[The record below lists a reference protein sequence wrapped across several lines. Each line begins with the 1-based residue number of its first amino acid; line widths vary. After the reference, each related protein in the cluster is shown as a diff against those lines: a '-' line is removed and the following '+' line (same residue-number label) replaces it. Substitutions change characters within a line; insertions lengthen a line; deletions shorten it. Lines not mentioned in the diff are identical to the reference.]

1 MVRKDLTI
9 SLDEEQITE
18 LLEIAENQKITLSA
32 LIREIISSF
41 FTSLKQGTAPDFSG
55 VIQTTLSDSVSGSS
69 PSVLAGTVARHDQ
82 MIADLQMRVLALENS
97 RSHSFQTP
105 LTVSS
110 PDIMSLTSPVPQNT
124 GSVIDCDLQPHG
136 FLSEDSLVKMPR
148 QQVAPVMDAMEMGT
162 MRVRPDKE
170 YSQTEAAVALNISV
184 STMRK
189 YIKEERI
196 PARKVGRSWLIHG
209 RDILT
214 YLAQNS

>member
-9 SLDEEQITE
+9 SLDEEQISE
-18 LLEIAENQKITLSA
+18 LLEIAEKQQITLSA
-32 LIREIISSF
+32 LIRDIISLF
-41 FTSLKQGTAPDFSG
+41 FTSIKQGTAPDFSG
-55 VIQTTLSDSVSGSS
+55 VIQTTLSDLLPGSS
-69 PSVLAGTVARHDQ
+69 PSDLAGTVARHDKLL
-82 MIADLQMRVLALENS
+82 ADLQMRVLALENS

-105 LTVSS
+105 LTASG
-110 PDIMSLTSPVPQNT
+110 PDIMSLTSPVPSIP

-136 FLSEDSLVKMPR
+136 FLSDDALVKMPR
-148 QQVAPVMDAMEMGT
+148 QQVAPVMDAMEMGS
-162 MRVRPDKE
+162 MRVRADKE
-170 YSQTEAAVALNISV
+170 YSQTESAVALNVSV

-189 YIKEERI
+189 YIKEEKI